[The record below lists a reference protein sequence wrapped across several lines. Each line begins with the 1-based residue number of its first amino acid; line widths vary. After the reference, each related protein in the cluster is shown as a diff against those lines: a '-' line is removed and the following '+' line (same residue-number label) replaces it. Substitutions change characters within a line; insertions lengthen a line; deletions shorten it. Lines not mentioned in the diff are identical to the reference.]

1 MSGTLL
7 AIDDDRAVLEA
18 LEKAFVA
25 DGWEFHGYSEARS
38 ALEHPSPDDVDVI
51 LQDLELPGLGGVE
64 LVTELRR
71 TFPDASLV
79 VLTGRGEVPEAVA
92 AIQAGAED
100 FLQKPPDLP
109 YLRAVAERARVRAV
123 IQREYR
129 RAQGPQTGEEGL
141 ERLERSPSLRPLA
154 REARSLASS
163 DAVVLLHGETGTGK
177 GWFARLL
184 HAASPRSRSP
194 FLELNCAGLNPGLV
208 ESELFGHE
216 PGAFTD
222 ARQRKKGLFEVAD
235 GGTLFLDEIGEMD
248 PTLQPRLLTALESKR
263 FRRVGGTRELHVDVR
278 IIVATNRSL
287 RDDVDR
293 GRFRKDLFYRISAFP
308 LELPPLRERG
318 AREILQLAGEFLGE
332 LARELHRAPP
342 SLSRP
347 AQEVLTS
354 HSWPGN
360 VRELRNAL
368 ERALLLSQGADEIG
382 PEHLPR
388 ELDRRLLERT
398 GREGYPLDMP
408 LSEVERHHTLRVLAH
423 HDGNRA
429 RAARALGIG
438 RRTLYDRLERYGV
451 K

>member
-1 MSGTLL
+1 MGILL
-7 AIDDDRAVLEA
+7 AIDDDLSVLEA
-18 LEKAFVA
+18 LQKTFVG

-38 ALEHPSPDDVDVI
+38 ALKHPFPEEVDVI
-51 LQDLELPGLGGVE
+51 LQDLELPDLGGVD
-64 LVTELRR
+64 LLTELRR

-79 VLTGRGEVPEAVA
+79 VLTGQGDVPDAVA

-100 FLQKPPDLP
+100 FLQKPPELS
-109 YLRAVAERARVRAV
+109 YLRAVAERARGRAV

-129 RAQGPQTGEEGL
+129 RAQGPTSGEDGL
-141 ERLERSPSLRPLA
+141 ERLERFPSLRPLV
-154 REARSLASS
+154 REARPLANS
-163 DAVVLLHGETGTGK
+163 DAVVLLQGETGTGK

-184 HAASPRSRSP
+184 HAASPRSGRP

-222 ARQRKKGLFEVAD
+222 ARHRKKGLFEVAD

-263 FRRVGGTRELHVDVR
+263 FRRVGGTRELQVDVR
-278 IIVATNRSL
+278 IIVATNRPL
-287 RDDVDR
+287 RDDADE
-293 GRFRKDLFYRISAFP
+293 GRFRKDLFYRISTFP

-318 AREILQLAGEFLGE
+318 PGEILDLAAELLGE
-332 LARELHRAPP
+332 LARELHRDPP

-347 AQEVLTS
+347 AEELLS
-354 HSWPGN
+354 AYPWPGN

-368 ERALLLSQGADEIG
+368 ERALLLSQGADQIG

-388 ELDRRLLERT
+388 ELDRRVLERT
-398 GREGYPLDMP
+398 GREGYPMDMP
-408 LSEVERHHTLRVLAH
+408 LFEVERHHTLGVLAH

-429 RAARALGIG
+429 RTARALGIG
-438 RRTLYDRLERYGV
+438 RRTLYDRLERYGM